1 MIVEVRL
8 ALEQQATIPDL
19 GAAPMA
25 TSYSINVGLGRDPYL
40 TRVGNNGAGDRDAC
54 GCALSM
60 ESSAL

>member
-1 MIVEVRL
+1 
-8 ALEQQATIPDL
+8 
-19 GAAPMA
+19 MA

-40 TRVGNNGAGDRDAC
+40 TRVGYNGAGDRDAC